1 MSHSKTKK
9 TDKRKDGAIC
19 VTITLDETPIEN
31 NGVMRGM
38 RLKHPLE
45 YYLDLDDGTYVSKG
59 ARVARANIEDLVM
72 RRMRIDG
79 RRPVVCMSSGTLR
92 LLMSAYEIIE
102 RFCTYTP
109 GNLSFCGAEVHELD
123 DIPDGVICIG
133 DYEEDDKHA
142 DYIYLSE
149 VWGGSGGY
157 RIDVKPAALHEEM
170 QEHQV

>member
-9 TDKRKDGAIC
+9 TDRRKNGARC
-19 VTITLDETPIEN
+19 VAITLDETPIEN

-45 YYLDLDDGTYVSKG
+45 YYLDLDDGSYVSKG
-59 ARVARANIEDLVM
+59 ARVARANIEDLVL

-92 LLMSAYEIIE
+92 SLMSSYEIIE
-102 RFCTYTP
+102 RFCTDLTMKI
-109 GNLSFCGAEVHELD
+109 CGAEVHESD
-123 DIPDGVICIG
+123 NFPDGVICIG
-133 DYEEDDKHA
+133 DCEEGDKHA

-157 RIDVKPAALHEEM
+157 RVDVKPAALHEEM